1 QMKTLLNQNLKMK
14 IFAVIFAFFMWIYV
28 MAEVDPIIIRDIDSV
43 PINITNMQE
52 LELLELTPEYGTD
65 LNVRVSLRGRR
76 SILNAQIT
84 KGIKT
89 EGLINNPKEGQN
101 ILVVDLKD
109 VDSNVEYTLYP
120 SDKQIN
126 LEKKMVIRKSV
137 SVVQTGTL
145 PEGYE
150 IKEIKSNPASMYI
163 EGPKSLVDSI
173 TTLMTTLDVSNY
185 DKDFS
190 KKLQVIPVDRDNQEV
205 KGVSINQDTVFVH
218 AIVVKAKTVPIVLDI
233 PSSENDELK
242 LSGYTIDPPE
252 VVIKGKANVIDSIK
266 EIKTEK
272 VELLQLV
279 ENPNLK
285 VKLVMP
291 TGVETQTPEI
301 TLKSSMEKV
310 ISKEFNISKE
320 RIQISG
326 NGQLPDISDNPDIS
340 DFIAVKITTTDKIMD
355 TISEN
360 DIRVYIKMQ
369 EYQNN
374 PARVPIHVE
383 VDEEVES
390 IETTPLYLNL
400 EG

>member
-1 QMKTLLNQNLKMK
+1 MKTLLNQNLKMK

-84 KGIKT
+84 RGIKA
-89 EGLINNPKEGQN
+89 EGWINNPKEGEN

-163 EGPKSLVDSI
+163 EGPKTLVDSI

-272 VELLQLV
+272 VELSQLV

-285 VKLVMP
+285 VKLVLP

-369 EYQNN
+369 EYENN

>member
-1 QMKTLLNQNLKMK
+1 MKTLLNQNLKMK

-84 KGIKT
+84 RGIKA
-89 EGLINNPKEGQN
+89 EGLINNPKEGEN

-163 EGPKSLVDSI
+163 EGPKTLVDSI
-173 TTLMTTLDVSNY
+173 TT
-185 DKDFS
+185 
-190 KKLQVIPVDRDNQEV
+190 
-205 KGVSINQDTVFVH
+205 
-218 AIVVKAKTVPIVLDI
+218 
-233 PSSENDELK
+233 
-242 LSGYTIDPPE
+242 
-252 VVIKGKANVIDSIK
+252 
-266 EIKTEK
+266 
-272 VELLQLV
+272 
-279 ENPNLK
+279 
-285 VKLVMP
+285 
-291 TGVETQTPEI
+291 
-301 TLKSSMEKV
+301 
-310 ISKEFNISKE
+310 
-320 RIQISG
+320 
-326 NGQLPDISDNPDIS
+326 
-340 DFIAVKITTTDKIMD
+340 
-355 TISEN
+355 
-360 DIRVYIKMQ
+360 
-369 EYQNN
+369 
-374 PARVPIHVE
+374 
-383 VDEEVES
+383 
-390 IETTPLYLNL
+390 
-400 EG
+400 

>member
-1 QMKTLLNQNLKMK
+1 MKILLNQNLKMK

-84 KGIKT
+84 KGIKA

-126 LEKKMVIRKSV
+126 LEKKIVIRKSV

-173 TTLMTTLDVSNY
+173 TTLMTTIDVSNY

-233 PSSENDELK
+233 QSSENDELK

-252 VVIKGKANVIDSIK
+252 IVIKGKANIIDSIK

-272 VELLQLV
+272 VELSQLV

-291 TGVETQTPEI
+291 TGVETLTPEI

-326 NGQLPDISDNPDIS
+326 NGQMPDISDNPEIS
-340 DFIAVKITTTDKIMD
+340 DFIVVKITTTDKIMD

-383 VDEEVES
+383 VDKEVES

>member
-1 QMKTLLNQNLKMK
+1 MKTLLNQNLKMK

-65 LNVRVSLRGRR
+65 LSVRVSLRGRR

-84 KGIKT
+84 RGIKA
-89 EGLINNPKEGQN
+89 EGLINNPKEGEN

-120 SDKQIN
+120 SNKQIN

-150 IKEIKSNPASMYI
+150 IKEIKSNPDSMYI
-163 EGPKSLVDSI
+163 EGPKTLVDSI

-190 KKLQVIPVDRDNQEV
+190 KKLQVIPVDRDNQEI

-218 AIVVKAKTVPIVLDI
+218 AIVVKTKTVPIVLDI
-233 PSSENDELK
+233 PNSENDELK

-252 VVIKGKANVIDSIK
+252 VVIKGKANIIDSIK

-272 VELLQLV
+272 VELSQLV

-285 VKLVMP
+285 VKLVLP

-301 TLKSSMEKV
+301 TLKSSIEKV

>member
-1 QMKTLLNQNLKMK
+1 MKTLLNQNLKMK

-84 KGIKT
+84 RGIKA
-89 EGLINNPKEGQN
+89 EGLINNPKEGEN

-163 EGPKSLVDSI
+163 EGPKTLVDSI

-218 AIVVKAKTVPIVLDI
+218 AIVVKTKTVPIVLDI
-233 PSSENDELK
+233 PNSENDELK

-252 VVIKGKANVIDSIK
+252 VVIKGKANIIDSIK

-272 VELLQLV
+272 VELSQLV

-285 VKLVMP
+285 VKLVLP

-301 TLKSSMEKV
+301 TLKSSIEKV

>member
-1 QMKTLLNQNLKMK
+1 MKTLLNQNLKMK

-84 KGIKT
+84 RGIKA
-89 EGLINNPKEGQN
+89 EGLINNPKEGEN

-163 EGPKSLVDSI
+163 EGPKTLVDSI

-218 AIVVKAKTVPIVLDI
+218 AIVVKTKTVPIVLDI
-233 PSSENDELK
+233 PNSENDELK

>member
-1 QMKTLLNQNLKMK
+1 MKTLLNQNLKMK

-84 KGIKT
+84 RGIKA
-89 EGLINNPKEGQN
+89 EGLINNPKEGEN

-163 EGPKSLVDSI
+163 EGPKTLVDSI

-218 AIVVKAKTVPIVLDI
+218 AIVVKTKTVPIVLDI
-233 PSSENDELK
+233 PNSENDELK

-252 VVIKGKANVIDSIK
+252 VVIKGKANIIDSIK

-272 VELLQLV
+272 VELSQLV
-279 ENPNLK
+279 ENPNLRD
-285 VKLVMP
+285 KLVMP

-374 PARVPIHVE
+374 PARIPIHVE

>member
-1 QMKTLLNQNLKMK
+1 MKTLLNQNLKMK

-84 KGIKT
+84 RGIKA
-89 EGLINNPKEGQN
+89 EGLINNPKEGEN

-163 EGPKSLVDSI
+163 EGPKTLVDSI

-190 KKLQVIPVDRDNQEV
+190 KKLKVIPVDRDNQEV

-218 AIVVKAKTVPIVLDI
+218 AIVVKTKTVPIVLDI
-233 PSSENDELK
+233 PNSENDELK

-252 VVIKGKANVIDSIK
+252 VVIKGKANIIDSIK

-272 VELLQLV
+272 VELSQLV

-285 VKLVMP
+285 VKLVLP

-355 TISEN
+355 TISED

-374 PARVPIHVE
+374 PARAPIHVE

>member
-1 QMKTLLNQNLKMK
+1 MKTLLNQNLKMK

-84 KGIKT
+84 RGIKA
-89 EGLINNPKEGQN
+89 EGLINNPKEGEN

-163 EGPKSLVDSI
+163 EGPKTLVDSI
-173 TTLMTTLDVSNY
+173 TTLMTTLDVSTY

-218 AIVVKAKTVPIVLDI
+218 AIVVKTKTVPIVLDI
-233 PSSENDELK
+233 PNSENDELK

-252 VVIKGKANVIDSIK
+252 VVIKGKANIIDSIK

-272 VELLQLV
+272 VELSQLV

-285 VKLVMP
+285 VKLVLP

>member
-1 QMKTLLNQNLKMK
+1 MKTLLNQNLKMK